1 MGNSLTPYNLL
12 ANSLLQVL
20 NFSSLKKTIKQGV
33 KLEPLTNDTAPGHS
47 FKRVCVCSVA
57 SVVSDSLQPPGL

>member
-20 NFSSLKKTIKQGV
+20 NFNIIEKTLKQGV
-33 KLEPLTNDTAPGHS
+33 KPEPLTDDTAPGHT
-47 FKRVCVCSVA
+47 FKRVCACSIA
-57 SVVSDSLQPPGL
+57 SVVSDSLQPRGL